1 MQENL
6 NKFSFILQ
14 ARKVRALEEIS
25 VRKYKDKVLNYEQMI
40 SEAVNITKEL
50 RFESVHYFET
60 IIESTLYEIERILNN
75 RYLLKNY
82 IEKSEGQLTAR
93 GLEIK
98 KNYRKLVAIRDE
110 ILGIQKSHT
119 KPQEINYS
127 GF

>member
-1 MQENL
+1 M
-6 NKFSFILQ
+6 
-14 ARKVRALEEIS
+14 
-25 VRKYKDKVLNYEQMI
+25 
-40 SEAVNITKEL
+40 NITKEL